1 METTHDCVRELHE
14 LGYRVTP
21 ARLSILHVLEKA
33 KRPLSASEVAHKIPD
48 VNEVTV
54 YRTLEVFAKKG
65 LLRVGEKERVMRYS
79 YAAHS
84 HHHHMVCE
92 DCGYTTECVT
102 CA

>member
-1 METTHDCVRELHE
+1 MNKKHDCVEELHQ
-14 LGYRVTP
+14 LGYRATP
-21 ARLSILHVLEKA
+21 ARLGILQTLEHA
-33 KRPLSASEVAHKIPD
+33 KRPLSASEIAQILPD

-79 YAAHS
+79 YAARS

-92 DCGYTTECVT
+92 DCGYTTNCAT